1 MPIDLLMIKKTDEA
15 LQQFDAFMRS
25 IPIPTEEKA
34 GRFYHIFTAL
44 STVAV
49 NNYVSLRKAVDRDDQ
64 MMLAWSCRNLLELA
78 IFTKYALMSETN
90 ADEFA
95 GARLVDGVQIGKR
108 LKQLEL
114 YLNPHL
120 ATSAFDVVIN
130 RFTTQ
135 MLAEG
140 ITQTKFLNT
149 GQLAGAVGMK
159 EDYETMNQ
167 VCSKF
172 VHPTAW
178 SILTEDIGS
187 ERFPAADELFYTC
200 GAQYFATVMAEIMP
214 HIRQWGLRHKP

>member
-1 MPIDLLMIKKTDEA
+1 
-15 LQQFDAFMRS
+15 
-25 IPIPTEEKA
+25 
-34 GRFYHIFTAL
+34 
-44 STVAV
+44 
-49 NNYVSLRKAVDRDDQ
+49 
-64 MMLAWSCRNLLELA
+64 
-78 IFTKYALMSETN
+78 
-90 ADEFA
+90 
-95 GARLVDGVQIGKR
+95 
-108 LKQLEL
+108 
-114 YLNPHL
+114 
-120 ATSAFDVVIN
+120 
-130 RFTTQ
+130 

-187 ERFPAADELFYTC
+187 ERFPDADELFYTC